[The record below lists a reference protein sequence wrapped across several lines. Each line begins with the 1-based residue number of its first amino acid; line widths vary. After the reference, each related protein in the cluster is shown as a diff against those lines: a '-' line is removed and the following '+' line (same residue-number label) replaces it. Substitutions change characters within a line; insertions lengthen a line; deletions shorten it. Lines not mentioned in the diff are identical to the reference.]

1 MKKEAVSMV
10 AVLACICIV
19 VSALLGYVNSITK
32 DKIAAI
38 SFEKMQ
44 NAMADIMPGCTFEEI
59 ALDKSSSLDALY
71 TAKDSGNNTVG
82 ICSKVTVSGFANDI
96 VLIVGVNDDGTV
108 AGVRITEINETAGLG
123 SRTNDPDWLKQF
135 NGLSGKINLVRKAT
149 TSPTDVVAVS
159 GATISS
165 TAVTKGVQ
173 TVLNEAIPFLGGAK
187 Q

>member
-44 NAMADIMPGCTFEEI
+44 KAMADIMPGCSFEEI
-59 ALDKSSSLDALY
+59 TLDKSSPLDALY
-71 TAKDSGNNTVG
+71 TAKDSSNNSVG
-82 ICSKVTVSGFANDI
+82 VCSKVTVSGFANDI
-96 VLIVGVNDDGTV
+96 VLIVGIKNDGSV

-123 SRTNDPDWLKQF
+123 SRTNDPEWLSQF
-135 NGLSGKINLVRKAT
+135 NGLSGKLNLVRKSKT
-149 TSPTDVVAVS
+149 VPTDVVAVS

-173 TVLNEAIPFLGGAK
+173 TVINEAIPFLGGAK